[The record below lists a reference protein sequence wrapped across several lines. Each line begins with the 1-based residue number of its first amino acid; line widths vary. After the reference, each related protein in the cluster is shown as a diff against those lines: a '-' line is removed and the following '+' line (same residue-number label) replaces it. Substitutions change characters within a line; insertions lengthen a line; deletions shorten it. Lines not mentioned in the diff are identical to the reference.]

1 MVKIPLQRVTFPF
14 ALGFV
19 PFNELD
25 SLSRRLLSLS
35 TSHFPFRARICPF
48 QRTGFPFATT
58 FFPFDE
64 SLSLSRR
71 LFSLSTSHFPFRDNF
86 CPFHSVIKKG
96 TAPRCDSFSFYL
108 NKLIVA
114 MIIGIPNTSIKN
126 APTIGTIK
134 NAF

>member
-1 MVKIPLQRVTFPF
+1 MVKIPFQRVTFPF
-14 ALGFV
+14 ARGFV
-19 PFNELD
+19 PFNEPL
-25 SLSRRLLSLS
+25 SLLRQLLSLS
-35 TSHFPFRARICPF
+35 TSHFPFRADFFPF
-48 QRTGFPFATT
+48 QRVTFPFAPT
-58 FFPFDE
+58 FVPFNEQD
-64 SLSLSRR
+64 SLSRR
-71 LFSLSTSHFPFRDNF
+71 LLSLSTNRIPFHAQI

-114 MIIGIPNTSIKN
+114 MMIGIPNTSIKN